1 MKPFHNV
8 DSAALLDHF
17 LDCPSVIFEN
27 GDVVIDKERARD
39 HVFLIRSGIVKVSML
54 SAKGSERLLYYAS
67 SGCLFGDSMVF
78 GRQDEV
84 SESLRGCATE
94 RCEVI
99 KLRHIVFREALM
111 GNPELLFCALAVAH
125 RKFTIAIEQL
135 EYATF
140 KDTECQL
147 ADLLEAISTARDTS
161 DTTIKMTHQDLA
173 DATGRT
179 RVSVT
184 NALSRLQDA
193 GVVRLNRGRI
203 ELVAKRRSPMASSLS
218 PTVLVNDTQRQ

>member
-1 MKPFHNV
+1 MKPFHKV

-17 LDCPSVIFEN
+17 RDCPSVIFEK
-27 GDVVIDKERARD
+27 GDVVVDKERSRD
-39 HVFLIRSGIVKVSML
+39 HVLLIRSGTVKISML

-67 SGCLFGDSMVF
+67 AGCVFGDSMLF
-78 GRQDEV
+78 GRQEDV
-84 SESLRGCATE
+84 SDSLRGCATE
-94 RCEVI
+94 RSELI
-99 KLRHIVFREALM
+99 KLRHSVFRDALTQ
-111 GNPELLFCALAVAH
+111 NPQLLFCALAVAH

-147 ADLLEAISTARDTS
+147 ADLLEAISMARDKSGTP
-161 DTTIKMTHQDLA
+161 IRMTHQDLA

-203 ELVAKRRSPMASSLS
+203 EVVAKRH
-218 PTVLVNDTQRQ
+218 